1 MLQTAEQILRRQ
13 LGRPVVLQPGR
24 CWESSKS
31 TVMRCLVRADG
42 GGPAAVEPS
51 SVIVKRAK
59 ISRVLD
65 DWAACLFLEQLPQ
78 QPALCP
84 RCYGGDAGANVV
96 VLEDLGDGHGLRTDE
111 ILLGEDPRRAAAALL
126 EEMRLLGRL
135 HAATAGR
142 AQEYADL
149 RASLGPLP
157 PAKPLYED
165 PWSTAL
171 GHRFTD
177 KEVAGAVACYRAAA
191 ASVGVN
197 PPAGFDQEIE
207 RITARVEADPGEFLA
222 FGRGDTNAPGI
233 SVRTGTGLRLFD
245 FDCGGFRHA
254 LIEGLAGW
262 LTWGC
267 NARIPSDVVLAMD
280 AAYRVE
286 LQAGC
291 AAARDEEQYGRALV
305 EAAGR
310 WHLLHVISRL
320 PTALERDYLRG
331 WTTTLRQQL
340 LGWLD
345 AFADL
350 AERAGDLV
358 ALSASARAVV
368 RALRARWGPES
379 LQLPFYPAFR
389 GT

>member
-1 MLQTAEQILRRQ
+1 
-13 LGRPVVLQPGR
+13 
-24 CWESSKS
+24 
-31 TVMRCLVRADG
+31 
-42 GGPAAVEPS
+42 
-51 SVIVKRAK
+51 
-59 ISRVLD
+59 
-65 DWAACLFLEQLPQ
+65 
-78 QPALCP
+78 
-84 RCYGGDAGANVV
+84 
-96 VLEDLGDGHGLRTDE
+96 
-111 ILLGEDPRRAAAALL
+111 
-126 EEMRLLGRL
+126 
-135 HAATAGR
+135 
-142 AQEYADL
+142 
-149 RASLGPLP
+149 
-157 PAKPLYED
+157 
-165 PWSTAL
+165 
-171 GHRFTD
+171 
-177 KEVAGAVACYRAAA
+177 
-191 ASVGVN
+191 
-197 PPAGFDQEIE
+197 
-207 RITARVEADPGEFLA
+207 
-222 FGRGDTNAPGI
+222 GRGDTNAPGI
-233 SVRTGTGLRLFD
+233 SARTGTGLRLFD

-358 ALSASARAVV
+358 ALSASARAVA
-368 RALRARWGPES
+368 RALRARWGLES
-379 LQLPFYPAFR
+379 FQLPFY
-389 GT
+389 